1 MEYALIIIGLFI
13 IITSYG
19 EAQLDN
25 SVLSGEPL
33 KIFLR
38 TIIGGYI
45 IGSLSILIGAAFVC
59 IRYFGI

>member
-1 MEYALIIIGLFI
+1 MEYALIVIGFFI
-13 IITSYG
+13 ILTSYN

-25 SVLSGEPL
+25 SVLSGESL

-45 IGSLSILIGAAFVC
+45 IGSLSILIGVAFIC
-59 IRYFGI
+59 ISYFGI